1 MLQITGSN
9 LIAGA
14 EGTSSD
20 QTFSVRHRL
29 TGEEL
34 PGLFWIATADEID
47 AACAA
52 AAEVGTIPAETL
64 ASLLDQ
70 IATQIEALGDELLE
84 HAHAETALP
93 LARLTGERGRTCG
106 QLRQFSI
113 LIRTKS
119 HLDFRHDPADPG
131 RTPLPKPDLK
141 RVHFPLGPVA
151 VFGASNFPLAF
162 SVAGGDTAS
171 ALAAGCPVI
180 VKAHPA
186 HPGTSELVGRAITE
200 ALAALKL
207 PAGLFSMIHGGAE
220 VGQALVQHPAVR
232 GVGFTGSARAGR
244 ALMDLAAARPTPIPV
259 FAEMGSVNPVFL
271 LPSALKSRGE
281 SIGAGLAASVTMGV
295 GQFCTNPGVVVGVK
309 SESWSQFK
317 SALVEALSSIPQG
330 VMLTDGIAESFSHGC
345 QALSALP
352 GVEILADHPG
362 GKVFSASADFPAEA
376 LHEVFGPSTLL
387 IECESE
393 ADLQRVAH
401 RITGELTASIHWAEG
416 DEAPAQAL
424 ANTLS
429 LRVGRLIFNGFPTG
443 VEVSPAMQ
451 HGGPYPAS
459 SDARFTSVGTAAIQ
473 RWLRPVAF
481 QDAPDFIATNL
492 PS

>member
-1 MLQITGSN
+1 MV
-9 LIAGA
+9 AGV

-20 QTFSVRHRL
+20 QTFSIHHRL

-34 PGLFWIATADEID
+34 PGLFWIATPAEID

-52 AAEVGTIPAETL
+52 AAEVRTIPSETL
-64 ASLLDQ
+64 ANLLNQ
-70 IATQIEALGDELLE
+70 IATNIEGLGDELLE
-84 HAHAETALP
+84 RAHAETALP

-106 QLRQFSI
+106 QLRQFSA

-119 HLDFRHDPADPG
+119 HLDYRHDPADPG

-186 HPGTSELVGRAITE
+186 HPGTSELVGRTITKAIQT
-200 ALAALKL
+200 LNL
-207 PAGLFSMIHGGAE
+207 PAGLFSMVHGGAE
-220 VGQALVQHPAVR
+220 VGQILVQHPAIR

-271 LPSALKSRGE
+271 LPSALESRGE
-281 SIGAGLAASVTMGV
+281 AIGAGLVGSVTMGV

-309 SESWSQFK
+309 SEGWDRFK
-317 SALVEALSSIPQG
+317 AALVESLSAVPEG
-330 VMLTDGIAESFSHGC
+330 VMLTHDISQAFHRGC
-345 QALSALP
+345 DALASVP
-352 GVEILADHPG
+352 GVQILANHPG
-362 GKVFSASADFPAEA
+362 GKVFSTSANFPPEA

-387 IECESE
+387 IECDSE
-393 ADLQRVAH
+393 AELHAVAH
-401 RITGELTASIHWAEG
+401 RFTGELTASIHWEPG
-416 DEAPAQAL
+416 DERLTQSL
-424 ANTLS
+424 AHILS
-429 LRVGRLIFNGFPTG
+429 SRVGRVIFNGFPTG

-459 SDARFTSVGTAAIQ
+459 SDSRFTSVGTAGIQ

-481 QDAPDFIATNL
+481 QDAPDFIASNL

>member
-1 MLQITGSN
+1 M
-9 LIAGA
+9 IAGA

-34 PGLFWIATADEID
+34 PGLFWIATPDEIN
-47 AACAA
+47 AACVAA
-52 AAEVGTIPAETL
+52 AKVGTIPAEIL
-64 ASLLDQ
+64 ANLLEQ
-70 IATQIEALGDELLE
+70 IATQIGALGDELLE
-84 HAHAETALP
+84 RAHAETALP

-106 QLRQFSI
+106 QLRQFSAH
-113 LIRTKS
+113 IRTKS
-119 HLDFRHDPADPG
+119 HLDFRHDLADPA

-141 RVHFPLGPVA
+141 RVNFPLGPVA

-186 HPGTSELVGRAITE
+186 HPGASELVGRAITE
-200 ALAALKL
+200 ALATLKL

-244 ALMDLAAARPTPIPV
+244 ALLDLAATRPTPIPV
-259 FAEMGSVNPVFL
+259 FAEMSSVNPVFL
-271 LPSALKSRGE
+271 LPSALESRGE

-295 GQFCTNPGVVVGVK
+295 GQFCTNPGVVVGIK
-309 SESWSQFK
+309 SEGWSRFK
-317 SALVEALSSIPQG
+317 TALVETLSSVPAG
-330 VMLTDGIAESFSHGC
+330 VMLTDGIADSFSQGC
-345 QALSALP
+345 QVLSALT

-362 GKVFSASADFPAEA
+362 GKVFSTSADFPTEA

-393 ADLQRVAH
+393 AELHAVAH
-401 RITGELTASIHWAEG
+401 RFTGELTASIHWADG
-416 DEAPAQAL
+416 DEGPAQLL

-429 LRVGRLIFNGFPTG
+429 SRVGRVIFNGFPTG

-481 QDAPDFIATNL
+481 QDAPDFVAANL